1 MTNFCISCERYYFGS
16 YGAHWRF
23 AHHKR
28 EDESEGESWGIMSAI
43 APMKPFVNITSY

>member
-23 AHHKR
+23 AHQQ
-28 EDESEGESWGIMSAI
+28 ESESEREG
-43 APMKPFVNITSY
+43 Y

>member
-1 MTNFCISCERYYFGS
+1 MTENFCISCERYYFGS

-28 EDESEGESWGIMSAI
+28 ENESEREG
-43 APMKPFVNITSY
+43 Y